1 MSPKQIADSLVA
13 PGRAEFRI
21 DEIAKRWR
29 CSVAHF
35 WNLIKDGEIKVPA
48 ENINRARSRSCILVP
63 RGAIVDFIRR
73 RLSPAF
79 LNGKQPKRNRGNC
92 AK

>member
-1 MSPKQIADSLVA
+1 MNAEQTADSLC
-13 PGRAEFRI
+13 PSGRTEFRL
-21 DEIAKRWR
+21 DEIAKRWC
-29 CSVAHF
+29 CSVAHI

-48 ENINRARSRSCILVP
+48 ENIKRARSRPCILVP
-63 RGAIVDFIRR
+63 RSAIVDFIRR

-79 LNGKQPKRNRGNC
+79 LNGKQSKRNPGNS